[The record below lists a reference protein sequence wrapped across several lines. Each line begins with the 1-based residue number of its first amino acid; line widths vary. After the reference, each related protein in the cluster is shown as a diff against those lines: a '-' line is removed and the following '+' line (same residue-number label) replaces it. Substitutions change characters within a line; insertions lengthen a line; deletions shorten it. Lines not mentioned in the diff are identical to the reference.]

1 MAGKEED
8 NKPRSIHV
16 KATKKI
22 KIGKKNNNVCS
33 NIKQEPRHTLL
44 KRTRNLG
51 HVKLSFC
58 FFFVCNIICK
68 IYLFTCEPSLCLNI
82 HAALLF
88 QSCTALRSCFFLL
101 WFKQRT
107 SWTNDP
113 IAFAVHTTTHFM
125 IQSRLCVDHRVFHQ
139 HCNCHW
145 THTTRYWSN
154 GARSFKGGFVINI
167 TCKQEQGTKRKKRPF
182 NKVTKT
188 STHSTV

>member
-33 NIKQEPRHTLL
+33 NTLL

-82 HAALLF
+82 HGTPFSVLHCVAVLLF
-88 QSCTALRSCFFLL
+88 FIVVQTKNFLD
-101 WFKQRT
+101 Q
-107 SWTNDP
+107 
-113 IAFAVHTTTHFM
+113 
-125 IQSRLCVDHRVFHQ
+125 
-139 HCNCHW
+139 
-145 THTTRYWSN
+145 
-154 GARSFKGGFVINI
+154 
-167 TCKQEQGTKRKKRPF
+167 
-182 NKVTKT
+182 
-188 STHSTV
+188 